1 MEGSKMH
8 IKTSLIL
15 LSLLIF
21 VGCENSMTKSDE
33 TFDDQLIQD
42 ILDAEKIDINMTYL
56 PLYLVLL

>member
-1 MEGSKMH
+1 MH

-33 TFDDQLIQD
+33 MSDDQLMQD
-42 ILDAEKIDINMTYL
+42 IINADK
-56 PLYLVLL
+56 VNI